1 MSASQRS
8 KGQRKE
14 REIIN
19 QIKHIFPNAH
29 RNWLVQ
35 NAVGGSD
42 IASAGCFNWEVKGGN
57 QANIK
62 KVRGWLEQVREE
74 GVKEHWDVVVANPD
88 REESYV
94 ILPFDDF
101 LEMLEAMKAE
111 GII

>member
-1 MSASQRS
+1 MGASQRS

-14 REIIN
+14 REVIN
-19 QIKHIFPNAH
+19 ELKQFYPNAH

-42 IASAGCFNWEVKGGN
+42 IASAGCFNWEVKGGK

-62 KVRGWLEQVREE
+62 KVRGWLDQVRAE
-74 GVKEHWDVVVANPD
+74 GVKENWDVVVGNPD
-88 REESYV
+88 REDKYA
-94 ILPFDDF
+94 IIPWDDF
-101 LEMLEAMKAE
+101 MEILEVMRGE